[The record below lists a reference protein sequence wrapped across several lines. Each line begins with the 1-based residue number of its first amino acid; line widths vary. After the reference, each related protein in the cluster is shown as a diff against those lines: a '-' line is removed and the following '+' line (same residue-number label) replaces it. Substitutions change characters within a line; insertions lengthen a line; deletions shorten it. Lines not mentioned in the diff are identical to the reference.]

1 MTVLDS
7 SAAIDY
13 LLADGAAAAVT
24 DLLSDSGPAAA
35 PDLLIFEVLAVLRR
49 DVLRGELSEQRARG
63 AVEDL
68 GDLAVEL
75 FPTLP
80 LRHRAFELRQN
91 LTAADALFVALA
103 DWLDEPLVTKDRGL
117 AAAAREHTGTE
128 IVLLGPQ
135 PATR

>member
-13 LLADGAAAAVT
+13 LLADDAATQVAELLTAA
-24 DLLSDSGPAAA
+24 GPAAA
-35 PDLLIFEVLAVLRR
+35 PDLLVFEVLAVLRR
-49 DVLRGELSEQRARG
+49 EVTRGELSQERAEG

-80 LRHRAFELRQN
+80 LRDRAFELRHD
-91 LTAADALFVALA
+91 LTVGDALFVALA
-103 DWLDEPLVTKDRGL
+103 EWLDEPLATKDRRL
-117 AAAAREHTGTE
+117 ATAAREHSRAE
-128 IVLLGPQ
+128 IVLLESQ
-135 PATR
+135 TAR

>member
-13 LLADGAAAAVT
+13 LLADGAAPQVQALLTQAA
-24 DLLSDSGPAAA
+24 PAAA
-35 PDLLIFEVLAVLRR
+35 PDLLVFEVLAVLRR
-49 DVLRGELSEQRARG
+49 DVARGELSEARALG
-63 AVEDL
+63 AVDDL

-80 LRHRAFELRQN
+80 LRRRAFELRHN

-103 DWLDEPLVTKDRGL
+103 ELLGEALATKDRAL
-117 AAAAREHTGTE
+117 ASAAREHTAIE
-128 IVLLGPQ
+128 VLLLGE
-135 PATR
+135 ADADH